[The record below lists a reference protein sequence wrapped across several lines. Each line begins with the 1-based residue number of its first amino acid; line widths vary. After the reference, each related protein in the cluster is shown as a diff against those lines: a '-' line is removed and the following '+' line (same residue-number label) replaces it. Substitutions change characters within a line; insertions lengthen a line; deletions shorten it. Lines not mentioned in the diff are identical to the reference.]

1 MICLDTN
8 AVIAVLNDRAS
19 PVRTRI
25 DATIQ
30 RGRSLAISPIVL
42 FELRYGA
49 AKSARPER
57 NMQRISDFLAGAI
70 AVLPF
75 EPEDAEEAGDIRAA
89 LERAGTP
96 IGPYD
101 VLIAA
106 QARRRDAL
114 LVTTNEREFAR
125 VPGLTDRRLG
135 GAGMIGTR
143 ESIGLT
149 CRSAP
154 PARAPAASARFR
166 RRCAASPARPTS
178 PRGSGR
184 PAAGAAAPPAWTRRE

>member
-19 PVRTRI
+19 PVRVRI
-25 DATIQ
+25 DAAI
-30 RGRSLAISPIVL
+30 GLGHPLAISSIVL

-57 NMQRISDFLAGAI
+57 NGQRIVDFLAGPI
-70 AVLPF
+70 EVLPF
-75 EPEDAEEAGDIRAA
+75 APADAEEAGDISAA

-101 VLIAA
+101 ILVAA

-114 LVTTNEREFAR
+114 LVTANEREFAR
-125 VPGLTDRRLG
+125 VPRLKFEDW
-135 GAGMIGTR
+135 AIP
-143 ESIGLT
+143 E
-149 CRSAP
+149 
-154 PARAPAASARFR
+154 
-166 RRCAASPARPTS
+166 
-178 PRGSGR
+178 
-184 PAAGAAAPPAWTRRE
+184 